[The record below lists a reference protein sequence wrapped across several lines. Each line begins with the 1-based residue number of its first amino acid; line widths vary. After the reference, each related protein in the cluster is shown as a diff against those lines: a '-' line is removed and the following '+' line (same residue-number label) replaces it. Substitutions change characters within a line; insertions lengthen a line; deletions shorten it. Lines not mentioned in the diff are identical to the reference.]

1 MFVVEICADD
11 ACLHAKHVTLS
22 TLLVFL
28 QHLTHSFRY
37 VSVADFTQNIL
48 LELWSQILTF
58 YLFKE
63 YSILSN

>member
-28 QHLTHSFRY
+28 QHLTHDSGTFLWLTTH
-37 VSVADFTQNIL
+37 FTQNIL

-58 YLFKE
+58 
-63 YSILSN
+63 S